1 MEQSVIDNASRI
13 VGSDNRDF
21 EGVLE
26 KLEATRQE
34 LEEERKEAQ
43 TAAEKAKEI
52 QQKAQSEKDRIE
64 VLKERELE
72 KAKREAEKLINQ
84 AKQQASMFLLE
95 LEKLKQEKSSSNA
108 TEIAK
113 KTRRIIKT
121 QMGEMDDLVNPRE
134 IADNWDY
141 DYKLPREPKA
151 GDAVIIR
158 GIGEG
163 EILEVKNDKVLV
175 KSGMLKTRVKLSDIM
190 LRDKPKK
197 QQKTTRSVY
206 RTSSR
211 ADSDIKTEIDLRGMN
226 SEEALS
232 SLGIFIDKCVLN
244 GIAEIRIIHGKG
256 LGVLKKA
263 VNEELKNHPNIAEY
277 RLGRYGEGEDGVTIA
292 KLK

>member
-1 MEQSVIDNASRI
+1 MDTMRDI
-13 VGSDNRDF
+13 VEF
-21 EGVLE
+21 LE
-26 KLEATRQE
+26 PTKTQ
-34 LEEERKEAQ
+34 
-43 TAAEKAKEI
+43 AKEI

-64 VLKERELE
+64 VLRERELE

-163 EILEVKNDKVLV
+163 EILEVKNDKVLG

-211 ADSDIKTEIDLRGMN
+211 ADSDIKTEIDLRIESNTKYESAVEGVNFVHCPLNFEN
-226 SEEALS
+226 S
-232 SLGIFIDKCVLN
+232 IFYDEDNIKS
-244 GIAEIRIIHGKG
+244 I
-256 LGVLKKA
+256 KK
-263 VNEELKNHPNIAEY
+263 V
-277 RLGRYGEGEDGVTIA
+277 
-292 KLK
+292 